1 MRKLIPVAVMVMAAG
16 AAQAEPFRSGPV
28 FTDFGKTAPV
38 DSDLPIPKGTVFKVA
53 FDVAKGAEPGEI
65 NRTFDSAAR
74 FINMHVSAGVPAR
87 NIHLA
92 VVVHGTAGWDVTTDA
107 VYRAHNADKPNGS
120 AAAVSALLER
130 GVRIYLCG
138 QSAARMGIAKADLIP
153 GVKLSLSAMTAHALL
168 QQQGYT
174 LNPF

>member
-1 MRKLIPVAVMVMAAG
+1 MHKLLPVAAMLMAAG
-16 AAQAEPFRSGPV
+16 VAQAEPFRAGPV

-38 DSDLPIPKGTVFKVA
+38 ESDLPIPKGAVFKVA
-53 FDVAKGAEPGEI
+53 FDVAKGAEAGDI
-65 NRTFDSAAR
+65 NRAFDSAAR
-74 FINMHVSAGVPAR
+74 FINMHVAAGVPQE

-92 VVVHGTAGWDVTTDA
+92 VVVHGTAGWDVTKDT
-107 VYRAHNADKPNGS
+107 VYSAHNDGKLNRS
-120 AAAVSALLER
+120 AAAVSALVAR
-130 GVRIYLCG
+130 GVQIYLCG
-138 QSAARMGIAKADLIP
+138 QSAARMGVTKADLIP